1 MTYKITKLAFDLAS
15 FKFEQ
20 IKRKGTVMLNKKN
33 SQRLRSFA
41 AALGLAATTCFTIF
55 PAYAADNKPAEA
67 TTGDSKTINV
77 KSSGTVDMA
86 KLLEPGKGKEM
97 VEGKADAP
105 VTIVEYASVTC
116 GHCAAF
122 FNETLPSIRE
132 KYIKTGKARLVF
144 REFAYDPRA
153 QAGYMLAR
161 CAPEDR
167 YFPMIQVLFEKQM
180 DWAAASDA
188 LPPLKNIAAMAG
200 LDDKAF
206 EACLKNQTVLDEV
219 KSSFERGKEF
229 GVTSTPTFFIN
240 GKKYEGALSVEE
252 MSSVI
257 DSFL

>member
-1 MTYKITKLAFDLAS
+1 M
-15 FKFEQ
+15 
-20 IKRKGTVMLNKKN
+20 RKGTVMVIMKDSRRL
-33 SQRLRSFA
+33 LRSFA
-41 AALGLAATTCFTIF
+41 ATLGLVATTCFAVL
-55 PAYAADNKPAEA
+55 PSYAAENKAA
-67 TTGDSKTINV
+67 NTTVTEV

-86 KLLEPGKGKEM
+86 KLLEPGKGKDM

-105 VTIVEYASVTC
+105 VTIVEYASITC
-116 GHCAAF
+116 GHCATF
-122 FNETLPSIRE
+122 FNDTLPGIRE
-132 KYIKTGKARLVF
+132 KYIKTGKARLIF

-153 QAGYMLAR
+153 QAGYMIAR

-180 DWAAASDA
+180 EWAAAQDA
-188 LPPLKNIAAMAG
+188 LPPLKKIASMAG
-200 LDDKAF
+200 LDDAAV
-206 EACLKNQTVLDEV
+206 EACLKNQAVLDEV
-219 KSSFERGKEF
+219 KNSFDRGKEF

>member
-20 IKRKGTVMLNKKN
+20 LKRKGTVMLNKKN

-55 PAYAADNKPAEA
+55 PSYAADNKPAEA

-180 DWAAASDA
+180 DWAAASDS

>member
-55 PAYAADNKPAEA
+55 PSYAADNKPAEA

-122 FNETLPSIRE
+122 FKETLPSIRE

>member
-1 MTYKITKLAFDLAS
+1 
-15 FKFEQ
+15 
-20 IKRKGTVMLNKKN
+20 MLNTKN
-33 SQRLRSFA
+33 SRHLRFFA
-41 AALGLAATTCFTIF
+41 AALGLFATTCFTVL
-55 PAYAADNKPAEA
+55 PSYAAENKPAEA
-67 TTGDSKTINV
+67 KTDEAKSADNKASVAKTTEV

-122 FNETLPSIRE
+122 YNETLPSIRE

-180 DWAAASDA
+180 EWAAASDA
-188 LPPLKNIAAMAG
+188 LPPLKKIAAMAG
-200 LDDKAF
+200 LDDNAF
-206 EACLKNQTVLDEV
+206 EACLKNQSVLDEV

-240 GKKYEGALSVEE
+240 GKKYEGELSVDD

>member
-1 MTYKITKLAFDLAS
+1 
-15 FKFEQ
+15 
-20 IKRKGTVMLNKKN
+20 MLNKKN

-55 PAYAADNKPAEA
+55 PSYAADNKPAEA

-97 VEGKADAP
+97 VEGQADAP

-122 FNETLPSIRE
+122 FKETLPSIRE

>member
-1 MTYKITKLAFDLAS
+1 MVNMKDSCHL
-15 FKFEQ
+15 
-20 IKRKGTVMLNKKN
+20 
-33 SQRLRSFA
+33 LRSFA
-41 AALGLAATTCFTIF
+41 ATLGLVATTCFAVL
-55 PAYAADNKPAEA
+55 PSSAAENKPADTN
-67 TTGDSKTINV
+67 TTKV
-77 KSSGTVDMA
+77 KSNGTVDMA
-86 KLLEPGKGKEM
+86 KLLEPGKGKDM

-105 VTIVEYASVTC
+105 VTIVEYASITC
-116 GHCAAF
+116 GHCATF
-122 FNETLPSIRE
+122 SEKTLPDIRE

-153 QAGYMLAR
+153 QAGYMIAR

-180 DWAAASDA
+180 EWAAAQDA
-188 LPPLKNIAAMAG
+188 LPPLKKIASMAG
-200 LDDKAF
+200 LDDAAV
-206 EACLKNQTVLDEV
+206 ENCLKNQTVLDEV